1 MFVRRSRNR
10 PGIAR
15 IRSWF
20 VLLIGFG
27 GLLALLIT
35 AGANALVSLDHLR
48 SREASTRRTFLTR
61 NGDLEQ
67 IRSALY
73 LSGTYIRD
81 YLLAPEPP
89 AAEPQKR
96 LIESLR
102 SDTDRV
108 LERYG
113 RQIDP
118 AEAPAFDDLRTE
130 IESYWKVVESTYT
143 WSPAERSRLRYRF
156 YYEELFPRRTAMLQV
171 AEKVAKLNDRALARG
186 QEQLTDLYDQFRR
199 QLFVAF
205 LFTTVGGLLL
215 AGIGLYLMLRLENE
229 AERQFAETAQARA
242 DLEELSARLVR
253 TQEDERRAISRE
265 LHDEV
270 GQSLSAI
277 LMETG
282 NALGA
287 DEPGEIRNRLESI
300 NALASKSLDVIR
312 NIALLLRPSMLDD
325 FGLIPALRWQA
336 REVAKRSGLRIEV
349 LANELDDL
357 PEEHNTCIYRIV
369 QEALNNCAR
378 HARARHATI
387 HVAKENGMLVV
398 TVEDDGAGFATGET
412 RGLGLI
418 GMEERVR
425 RLGGVLSIASRLGQ
439 GTIVRAEFPLT
450 FAAAWV

>member
-1 MFVRRSRNR
+1 MLLRRSRNR
-10 PGIAR
+10 PGAAR
-15 IRSWF
+15 IRSWL
-20 VLLIGFG
+20 VLLAGFG
-27 GLLALLIT
+27 GLLALVIT

-48 SREASTRRTFLTR
+48 SREAATRRVFLAR

-67 IRSALY
+67 IRSAIY

-81 YLLAPEPP
+81 YLLAPEPS

-96 LIESLR
+96 LIESLKA
-102 SDTDRV
+102 DTDRV
-108 LERYG
+108 LARYG
-113 RQIDP
+113 RQVDRD
-118 AEAPAFDDLRTE
+118 EAAAFGDLQWELER
-130 IESYWKVVESTYT
+130 YWKVVESTYT
-143 WSPAERSRLRYRF
+143 WSPAERARLRYRF
-156 YYEELFPRRTAMLQV
+156 YYEQLFPRRTAMLQV
-171 AEKVAKLNDRALARG
+171 AEKVAKLNDAALARG
-186 QEQLTDLYDQFRR
+186 QERLTDLYDQFRR
-199 QLFVAF
+199 QLFTTF
-205 LFTTVGGLLL
+205 LYTTVGGLVL

-229 AERQFAETAQARA
+229 ADRRLAETAEARG

-277 LMETG
+277 LVETG
-282 NALGA
+282 NALSANNGTDA
-287 DEPGEIRNRLESI
+287 RGRLESI
-300 NALASKSLDVIR
+300 HSLASKSLDVIR
-312 NIALLLRPSMLDD
+312 NMALLLRPSMLDD

-336 REVAKRSGLRIEV
+336 REVTKRSGLHIEV
-349 LANELDDL
+349 VADDLDDL

-369 QEALNNCAR
+369 QEALNNSAR

-387 HVAKENGMLVV
+387 HVVSEGGRLVV

-439 GTIVRAEFPLT
+439 GTTVRAEFPM
-450 FAAAWV
+450 AATAAV